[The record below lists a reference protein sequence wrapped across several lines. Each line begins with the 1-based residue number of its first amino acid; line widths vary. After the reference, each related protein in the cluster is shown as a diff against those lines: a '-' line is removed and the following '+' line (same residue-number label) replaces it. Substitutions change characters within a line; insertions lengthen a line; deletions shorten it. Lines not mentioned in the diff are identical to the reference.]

1 MFWGSHQ
8 AVVLMV
14 LGAAPPPTPKPRPPT
29 PGPLACGADV
39 QLTLEDV
46 VDDRLTQVVHD
57 VAVPVLQGQSDQQ
70 RAQVSRVTAR
80 GRGYMTD
87 KPLTCFWWS

>member
-1 MFWGSHQ
+1 MFRGSHQ
-8 AVVLMV
+8 VVVLMV
-14 LGAAPPPTPKPRPPT
+14 LEQPRPLPPDPAP

-80 GRGYMTD
+80 GRGYVTD